1 MDADSPVKDI
11 LYKELSNIT
20 ENKIQVEISKKNS
33 SKIISDIISNC
44 YPKIKQISL
53 NLDEDLGI
61 FAESLMHYFLAVS
74 IIPSQRKV
82 SKNDIELDIVIPDL
96 RTLQSNPKDSL
107 IITFLKSKNKDLIK
121 NKILELEK
129 IHPIKNNIW
138 LVSHE
143 NLELKNR
150 TYQIKNGIN
159 SLNII
164 LDDINEFYS
173 SRKQS
178 KLKIMKS

>member
-1 MDADSPVKDI
+1 MDTDSPVKDI
-11 LYKELSNIT
+11 LYQELSNIT
-20 ENKIQVEISKKNS
+20 ENKIQLEISKNNS
-33 SKIISDIISNC
+33 SKIISEIVSKC
-44 YPKIKQISL
+44 YPKIKEISL
-53 NLDEDLGI
+53 NIDEDLGV
-61 FAESLMHYFLAVS
+61 FAESLMHYFLAIA

-82 SKNDIELDIVIPDL
+82 LQKDIEIDIVIPDL

-107 IITFLKSKNKDLIK
+107 IITFSKSKNKNLVK

-129 IHPIKNNIW
+129 IHTVKENIW

-143 NLELKNR
+143 DLELKNR
-150 TYQIKNGIN
+150 TYKINN
-159 SLNII
+159 SLNKI

-178 KLKIMKS
+178 NFKFIKS